1 MRVVSIVGARPQFIK
16 VAPVS
21 WRAAGVCDHLIV
33 HTGQHYDPA
42 LSSSFFAELEIPE
55 PVKNLY
61 SGSGNHGEQTA
72 RILAGVEE
80 VLLELNPDWV
90 LVYGDTNSTIAATLA
105 AAKLGIRIGHIEAGL
120 RSFNRLMPEEINRIG
135 SDHLSDLLFAPTQEA
150 MRNLGNEGLSSKS
163 ILVGDVM
170 VETLF
175 HMKEKIST
183 YGVQEKQE
191 IFATIHRA
199 ENTNSQVRLDFIVK
213 RLAKSPVPIQLRA
226 HPRLLHKAEEF
237 GINLQ
242 QGSINVLEPAS
253 YFDTIKGIIESVGVI
268 TDSGGLQKEAYLLEK
283 PCLTVREETEW
294 LETLDGNWNFLDAN
308 LENVNREWWKGARP
322 AIVKDVYGDGL
333 ASKRILEALTQY

>member
-21 WRAAGVCDHLIV
+21 WRAAGVCEHLIV

-55 PVKNLY
+55 PIKNLY

-105 AAKLGIRIGHIEAGL
+105 AAKLGIKIAHVEAGL
-120 RSFNRLMPEEINRIG
+120 RSFNRFMPEEINRIG

-150 MRNLGNEGLSSKS
+150 MKNLRNEGLSSRS

-175 HMKEKIST
+175 HMKEKISKH
-183 YGVQEKQE
+183 GVEQKKE

-199 ENTNSQVRLDFIVK
+199 ENTNSHERLSFIIK
-213 RLAKSPVPIQLRA
+213 RLAQSPVPIQLRA
-226 HPRLLHKAEEF
+226 HPRLQKKAEEF

-242 QGSINVLEPAS
+242 QGSINVLEPAN
-253 YFDTIKGIIESVGVI
+253 YFETIKGIMESVGVI

-283 PCLTVREETEW
+283 PCLTIREETEW
-294 LETLDGNWNFLDAN
+294 LETLEGNWNFLDAN
-308 LENVNREWWKGARP
+308 LENVDREWWEGNRSP
-322 AIVKDVYGDGL
+322 ITEDVYGDGL
-333 ASKRILEALTQY
+333 ASKRIFEALTQD